1 MIDLRLG
8 DYRQTLDGE
17 TWDALICDPPYSERT
32 HTGHNDGVTLV
43 NRAKAHVAR
52 MRDRVAR
59 GEPATIR
66 GGKRATSAERIS
78 FAEAEVCKMERNN
91 LETGGRKIEYKPW
104 SPDDVHSFIEW
115 AAPRTRG
122 WMVCMCDHALADH
135 YTDAMKAA
143 GRYVFPE
150 LVWYSRGSRVRQT
163 GDGPA
168 LWTVQIVV
176 SRPRSREFVRWGSLP
191 GGYDGPQDHGRTGKK
206 AHIGGKPLWLMR
218 EIVTH
223 YSRPGDIV
231 CDPCAG
237 YGTTPLAA
245 SIEGR
250 RALASEKDAET
261 YTIAARRC
269 AELPQSTINQRS
281 LFDSP

>member
-1 MIDLRLG
+1 MIDLRFG

-17 TWDALICDPPYSERT
+17 TWDALVVDPPYSERT
-32 HTGHNDGVTLV
+32 HTGHNDGATSL
-43 NRAKAHVAR
+43 NRAKDHVKR
-52 MRDRVAR
+52 MKERLAKE
-59 GEPATIR
+59 GAATKR
-66 GGKRATSAERIS
+66 GGNRFTPAERIAN
-78 FAEAEVCKMERNN
+78 AEGEMRRMEREGI
-91 LETGGRKIEYKPW
+91 ETGRRKIEYKPW
-104 SPDDVHSFIEW
+104 SPDDVRSFIEW

-122 WMVCMCDHALADH
+122 WMVCMCDHGLADH
-135 YTDAMKAA
+135 YTAAMKAA

-163 GDGPA
+163 GDGPS

-176 SRPRSREFVRWGSLP
+176 SRPRSREFSKWGSLP
-191 GGYDGPQDHGRTGKK
+191 GGYDGPQDHGRTGKE

-218 EIVTH
+218 ELVRD

-250 RALASEKDAET
+250 RALASEEHAET
-261 YTIAARRC
+261 YAIAARRC
-269 AELPQSTINQRS
+269 AELPQSTEAQPS
-281 LFDSP
+281 LFA

>member
-8 DYRQTLDGE
+8 SFRDVLSDCS
-17 TWDALICDPPYSERT
+17 WDALICDPPYSERT
-32 HTGHNDGVTLV
+32 HTGHNDGATSL
-43 NRAKAHVAR
+43 NRARAHVAR
-52 MRDRVAR
+52 MRERVAR
-59 GEPATIR
+59 GEPATTK
-66 GGKRATSAERIS
+66 GGKRATSAERIA
-78 FAEAEVCKMERNN
+78 FAESEVRKMEREG
-91 LETGGRKIEYKPW
+91 LEAGRRKIQYKPW
-104 SPDDVHSFIEW
+104 SADDVCSFIEW

-122 WMVCMCDHALADH
+122 WMVCMCDHGLADH
-135 YTDAMKAA
+135 YTAAMKAA

-176 SRPRSREFVRWGSLP
+176 SRPRTREFVRWGSLP
-191 GGYDGPQDHGRTGKK
+191 GGYDGPQDHGRTGKD

-218 EIVTH
+218 DIVRD
-223 YSRPGDIV
+223 YSRPGDLV

-250 RALASEKDAET
+250 RALASEEHAET
-261 YTIAARRC
+261 FEIARRRC
-269 AELPQSTINQRS
+269 AELPQSTVNQPS
-281 LFDSP
+281 LFG